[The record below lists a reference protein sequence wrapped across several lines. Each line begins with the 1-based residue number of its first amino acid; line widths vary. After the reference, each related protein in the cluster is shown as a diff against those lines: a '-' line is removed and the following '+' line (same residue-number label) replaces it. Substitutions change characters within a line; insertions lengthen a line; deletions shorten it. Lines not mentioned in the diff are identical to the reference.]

1 MKILKTIRKYIR
13 ARNIRSIRIMKWT
26 ERFIP
31 IIQEENPIANP
42 GIDITDLIEQA
53 AYLRAVS
60 WVDLQ
65 SDLARIRK
73 SELIFTRMIKLS
85 NLPQDIVEVAEKL
98 IEQKKRERLERLF
111 HV

>member
-1 MKILKTIRKYIR
+1 MIHKLRTYLR
-13 ARNIRSIRIMKWT
+13 ARRIRSIRIKNWK
-26 ERFIP
+26 EQFIP
-31 IIQEENPIANP
+31 IIQEEIYP
-42 GIDITDLIEQA
+42 DTDPNTIEQL
-53 AYLRAVS
+53 AYLRAKS

-85 NLPQDIVEVAEKL
+85 DLPQEIVEVAEKL